1 MVRADSRIEPDD
13 LIGQCSVAGEPV
25 LIDVAGTLSIEPR
38 EIMRR
43 MRRRPG
49 DRIVFRELLA
59 RRRGRSLLA
68 PVTGTVTSIDEATGF
83 VVLTPDPIPV
93 SVSATLRGTV
103 EAVQPHNA
111 VTIATPAAVIQG
123 AVGFGGEQWGVL
135 RLLVTDPA
143 DLITPEM
150 IDARSAFSIILGGA
164 GITAEALRKA
174 QHEQV
179 KGIVVGGIEA
189 EELRDFWGERVR
201 LSWSDLLQTGT
212 ALPLFDDAPTLFV
225 TEGFG
230 THPISRP
237 TFDLLTQF
245 DRQEIHLDG
254 TTRVGAP
261 QRRPRLIIP
270 LPQATVAAP
279 RSPLGAGSVV
289 RLLDQAH
296 LSAVGRVEAVRERGR
311 LASGIRMRTFV
322 VALDDG
328 TRVEL
333 PASAIEG
340 VE

>member
-1 MVRADSRIEPDD
+1 
-13 LIGQCSVAGEPV
+13 
-25 LIDVAGTLSIEPR
+25 
-38 EIMRR
+38 
-43 MRRRPG
+43 
-49 DRIVFRELLA
+49 
-59 RRRGRSLLA
+59 
-68 PVTGTVTSIDEATGF
+68 
-83 VVLTPDPIPV
+83 
-93 SVSATLRGTV
+93 
-103 EAVQPHNA
+103 
-111 VTIATPAAVIQG
+111 
-123 AVGFGGEQWGVL
+123 VL